1 VADFLGGLMT
11 RRMAVLVVLVIAQS
25 AGLLVIAL
33 VVLASGEPAPDA
45 EFVPYAML
53 SGLAGICGLAA
64 FYRGLAVGK
73 MSLVAPVSTM
83 AALVP
88 VVVGLATGE
97 RPSAVQLVGAA
108 VGMAGVTLAARES
121 SDEAAADRRIAA
133 GVGLGLL
140 SALGFGFFFVAMDVA
155 ADHDPLWAS
164 LVNRCTSLSLATL
177 AVLALR
183 PTFRVVRRPDIGVLV
198 TLGTLEMAANVA
210 FAFAATEGLLSLTS
224 VLSSLYPVVVIVLAW
239 LVLHERLSGVQK
251 AGVVGALAGAALIA
265 SG

>member
-1 VADFLGGLMT
+1 MT
-11 RRMAVLVVLVIAQS
+11 RRMAVLAVLVIAQS

-33 VVLASGEPAPDA
+33 TVWVAGEPAPDA
-45 EFVPYAML
+45 EFVPYAMV

-88 VVVGLATGE
+88 VVVGLATGD
-97 RPSAVQLVGAA
+97 RPSSLQLVGAA
-108 VGMAGVTLAARES
+108 IGMGGVALAARES
-121 SDEAAADRRIAA
+121 SDEAATDRRIAA

-140 SALGFGFFFVAMDVA
+140 SAIGFGFFFVAMDVA

-164 LVNRCTSLSLATL
+164 LVNRCTSLSLAALALLAFRPRVGTIGRQDV
-177 AVLALR
+177 AVLA
-183 PTFRVVRRPDIGVLV
+183 

-239 LVLHERLSGVQK
+239 LVLHERLAAVQK
-251 AGVVGALAGAALIA
+251 AGVAGALAGAALIA